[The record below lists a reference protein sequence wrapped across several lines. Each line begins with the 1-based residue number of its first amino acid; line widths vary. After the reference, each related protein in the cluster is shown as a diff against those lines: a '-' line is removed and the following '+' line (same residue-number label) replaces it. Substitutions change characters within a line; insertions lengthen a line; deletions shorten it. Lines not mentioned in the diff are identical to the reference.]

1 MIYFIYFY
9 LSNACTKNFNLQPIP
24 KKFYSL
30 IDTVSRGRDPVLVQ
44 HRAAASMGARE
55 AEERGAP
62 DGYLP
67 RPSTERR
74 VLASNDPG
82 LGSWKQWRYPALH
95 ALALGCGGDGQHRSS
110 FRDRLGRGHGRIGFW
125 RRGGGRRRG
134 RGRGRGGG
142 GTGGGGAGGGTRGGR
157 GGFLRGS
164 GPRGGL
170 EVGRGDVMSGAERL
184 VELRVLRKENGDM
197 QRLNL
202 SPLSTLST
210 LFQFINFP
218 NGLCFATQ
226 RCSMDCV
233 IESKADRF
241 LCQ

>member
-1 MIYFIYFY
+1 M
-9 LSNACTKNFNLQPIP
+9 
-24 KKFYSL
+24 
-30 IDTVSRGRDPVLVQ
+30 
-44 HRAAASMGARE
+44 
-55 AEERGAP
+55 
-62 DGYLP
+62 
-67 RPSTERR
+67 
-74 VLASNDPG
+74 
-82 LGSWKQWRYPALH
+82 
-95 ALALGCGGDGQHRSS
+95 
-110 FRDRLGRGHGRIGFW
+110 
-125 RRGGGRRRG
+125 
-134 RGRGRGGG
+134 
-142 GTGGGGAGGGTRGGR
+142 
-157 GGFLRGS
+157 
-164 GPRGGL
+164 
-170 EVGRGDVMSGAERL
+170 GRGDVMSGAERL